1 MALLSVLTDD
11 GPRSAGGYMR
21 AQTSTNQT
29 DYRFPLAI
37 YDRISAANLDVSV
50 RSRAGAWLCG

>member
-1 MALLSVLTDD
+1 
-11 GPRSAGGYMR
+11 MR